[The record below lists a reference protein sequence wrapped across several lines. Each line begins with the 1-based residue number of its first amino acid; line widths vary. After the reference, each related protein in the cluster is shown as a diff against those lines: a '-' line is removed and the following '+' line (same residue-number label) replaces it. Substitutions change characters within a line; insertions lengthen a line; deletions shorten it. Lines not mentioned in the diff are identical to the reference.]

1 MSCSFRDDDT
11 TKKSGGAGYRSLCL
25 LHAKQALYHLSY
37 TPKVV
42 CIVTYVVLDWR
53 AKRKMRQPGVEP
65 GAKAWEAS
73 MLPIHH
79 WRSLGERH
87 KSRRGG
93 AGFRSLCLPIANR
106 PLYRLSYTPG
116 TEGTRHH
123 LGPLTK
129 SLVQAM
135 GFEPMPLARLAPKA
149 SALTTRPNL
158 QPHASREGKAE
169 TTRCELK
176 KNKKWSYHKVPGG
189 TRTPNPQIRS
199 LMRYPLRHKD
209 KPGRIADGY
218 TKNCRQQWDL
228 NPRGQSPS
236 T

>member
-1 MSCSFRDDDT
+1 M
-11 TKKSGGAGYRSLCL
+11 
-25 LHAKQALYHLSY
+25 
-37 TPKVV
+37 
-42 CIVTYVVLDWR
+42 
-53 AKRKMRQPGVEP
+53 
-65 GAKAWEAS
+65 
-73 MLPIHH
+73 
-79 WRSLGERH
+79 
-87 KSRRGG
+87 RGG

-106 PLYRLSYTPG
+106 PLYRVSYTPM
-116 TEGTRHH
+116 TDVI
-123 LGPLTK
+123 LTK
-129 SLVQAM
+129 SRVQAM

-158 QPHASREGKAE
+158 QPHARLLDGPE
-169 TTRCELK
+169 TPRCGAK

-209 KPGRIADGY
+209 KPGGVAAGC